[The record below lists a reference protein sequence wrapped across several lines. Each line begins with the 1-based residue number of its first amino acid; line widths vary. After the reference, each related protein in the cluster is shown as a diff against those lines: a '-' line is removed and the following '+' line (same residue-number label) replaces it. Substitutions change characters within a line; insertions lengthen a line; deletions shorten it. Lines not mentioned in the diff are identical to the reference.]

1 MITSRLLRKSFD
13 VPCTVE
19 IEHTAKSLH
28 AHVHLEGVDIEA
40 GDSVTVHDAP
50 AYVPFGGTTVTRCT
64 ATVTRGNLFDALW
77 AHLTGYRDVTELY
90 EVGFEGK
97 A

>member
-1 MITSRLLRKSFD
+1 VIAPRLLRSSFE
-13 VPCTVE
+13 VPCTIE

-28 AHVHLEGVDIEA
+28 AHVHLDGVEIEP

-50 AYVPFGGTTVTRCT
+50 TNVPFGGTTVFRST
-64 ATVTRGNLFDALW
+64 ATVTRGSVFDALW
-77 AHLTGYRDVTELY
+77 ARFTGYRDVTELY

-97 A
+97 S